1 MTGCRITSSYPV
13 KSIAI
18 LNNASISNSNVVPES
33 PEGASPSTTS
43 ALIHTGL
50 LSVGLSNLFWK
61 GSEIS
66 ANPNEEV
73 LILAMGLFCLAIPFQ
88 GLYILLSR
96 MIREYD
102 SSAKMMVPDSILRLA
117 SICEMVSYGCGITGF
132 CLMLMRTS
140 TILGVVLLSSAVLV
154 ILMARSAMMKAYEA
168 NQTVY

>member
-1 MTGCRITSSYPV
+1 MS
-13 KSIAI
+13 
-18 LNNASISNSNVVPES
+18 NALVVPES
-33 PEGASPSTTS
+33 TEVGTPSTTS

-66 ANPNEEV
+66 DNPDDRM

-102 SSAKMMVPDSILRLA
+102 TSANLVMPESILRLA

-132 CLMLMRTS
+132 CLMLLRTS
-140 TILGVVLLSSAVLV
+140 AILGGILLTSAILV
-154 ILMARSAMMKAYEA
+154 ILLSRAAMVKAHEA
-168 NQTVY
+168 NQTAY

>member
-1 MTGCRITSSYPV
+1 M
-13 KSIAI
+13 
-18 LNNASISNSNVVPES
+18 VPES
-33 PEGASPSTTS
+33 SEASSPSTTS

-66 ANPNEEV
+66 ANPDDRT
-73 LILAMGLFCLAIPFQ
+73 LIVAMGLFCLAIPFQ

-102 SSAKMMVPDSILRLA
+102 SSAELIVPGSILRLA

-140 TILGVVLLSSAVLV
+140 PVLGGILLASAVLV
-154 ILMARSAMMKAYEA
+154 VLLARSAMIKAYEA
-168 NQTVY
+168 NQTAY

>member
-1 MTGCRITSSYPV
+1 
-13 KSIAI
+13 
-18 LNNASISNSNVVPES
+18 VVPETS
-33 PEGASPSTTS
+33 ESSSPSTTS

-66 ANPNEEV
+66 DNPQDRI
-73 LILAMGLFCLAIPFQ
+73 LIIAMGLFCLAIPFQ

-96 MIREYD
+96 MIREFD

-117 SICEMVSYGCGITGF
+117 SRCEMVSYGCGITGF

-140 TILGVVLLSSAVLV
+140 VILGGILLSSALLV
-154 ILMARSAMMKAYEA
+154 IVLARMAMIRAYQA
-168 NQTVY
+168 NQPAY

>member
-1 MTGCRITSSYPV
+1 M
-13 KSIAI
+13 
-18 LNNASISNSNVVPES
+18 VPES
-33 PEGASPSTTS
+33 AEVNSPSTTS

-66 ANPNEEV
+66 ANPDEK
-73 LILAMGLFCLAIPFQ
+73 ILMVAMGLFCLAIPFQ

-102 SSAKMMVPDSILRLA
+102 SSAKMIVPESILRLA
-117 SICEMVSYGCGITGF
+117 SVCEMVSYSCGITGF

-140 TILGVVLLSSAVLV
+140 SILGGILLASAVLV
-154 ILMARSAMMKAYEA
+154 ILLARSAMMKAYEA
-168 NQTVY
+168 NQPSY